1 MAGLLKRA
9 LCDEALEVQLAA
21 LDAVGECGAVERA
34 GDLEALVQHP
44 EGAVAYRAV
53 QALARLGALR
63 DEVLR
68 RAVAHEDHEV
78 VKAAL
83 LAGAAS
89 TEGVELAV
97 GLLGHSNWDV
107 RAAAARVLGDSG
119 GPECL
124 PATRAA
130 LTAEMDA
137 LARRALLDAV
147 ERLSGR

>member
-1 MAGLLKRA
+1 LVSHP
-9 LCDEALEVQLAA
+9 D
-21 LDAVGECGAVERA
+21 GAI
-34 GDLEALVQHP
+34 
-44 EGAVAYRAV
+44 AYRAV

-68 RAVAHEDHEV
+68 RAVGHGDHEV

-83 LAGAAS
+83 MAGAAS
-89 TEGVELAV
+89 SEGVSLAV
-97 GLLGHSNWDV
+97 GLLGHASWDV
-107 RAAAARVLGDSG
+107 RATAARVLGDSG

-130 LTAEMDA
+130 LSAEMDS
-137 LARRALLDAV
+137 LARRALVDAV